1 MSDRK
6 YGQRGYMQDERPAAR
21 PKGGGPPPPRDP
33 AAGPRGRGLGA
44 PTATVFRCASCG
56 KQLELAAEVAPE
68 TTCLHCGADLH
79 TCSNC
84 VHFEPAVRNE
94 CRQGGATL
102 PDGTAGVRVAK
113 KTKRNECTLFA
124 PKQTQEFAREATRSP
139 AGASAS
145 DDPRAAFEALF
156 KK

>member
-1 MSDRK
+1 VSDRK
-6 YGQRGYMQDERPAAR
+6 YGQRGYREDERPAPR
-21 PKGGGPPPPRDP
+21 PKGGGPPPRDP
-33 AAGPRGRGLGA
+33 TQGPRGRGLGA
-44 PTATVFRCASCG
+44 PTATVFRCAACG
-56 KQLELAAEVAPE
+56 RQLEPAAAAAAEA
-68 TTCLHCGADLH
+68 TCGHCGADLH

-124 PKQTQEFAREATRSP
+124 PRQTQEFAKESTRP
-139 AGASAS
+139 PESAN
-145 DDPRAAFEALF
+145 DARAAFDALF